1 MPRTVAPS
9 DNYGSLSSFF
19 FCRYD
24 SQIASDSLKSFQLL
38 FTRYHS
44 LRMQAL
50 KRSFPLLSRTL
61 VPRPF
66 YRFNS
71 TQTVAPL
78 NASKLVIEKTT
89 SPKPKLPK
97 NELVFGK
104 TFTDH
109 MLEVEWDAETG
120 WGAPKISPYHN
131 LSLDPSTI
139 VFHYAF
145 ELFEGMKAYRD
156 RDGKIRT
163 FRGDK
168 NMARMNKSAER
179 IALPQFDGE
188 ELQKLIDQLL
198 ILDQDF
204 VPEGKGYSLYLRPTL
219 IGTTASLGVST
230 PDKALL
236 FVIASPV
243 GPYYSSGFKPVN
255 LEATDYAVRAWP
267 GGVGDKKL
275 GANYAPCVLP
285 QLQASKRGFHQNL
298 WLFGDEG
305 FITEVGTMNAFFVFR
320 DPDTGKKELTTAPLD
335 GTILE
340 GVTRDSILELAR
352 TRLPKDEW
360 IVTERKFTIH
370 EVKKAAENG
379 NLVEAFGA
387 GTAAVVSPI
396 KNIGF
401 KGEDIPVPVSL
412 GNSGELTAEVA
423 EWIRKIQYGEEEYKN
438 WSRVAE

>member
-1 MPRTVAPS
+1 MLVVKRCLPLLPRPLMS
-9 DNYGSLSSFF
+9 
-19 FCRYD
+19 
-24 SQIASDSLKSFQLL
+24 
-38 FTRYHS
+38 
-44 LRMQAL
+44 
-50 KRSFPLLSRTL
+50 RSFS
-61 VPRPF
+61 
-66 YRFNS
+66 RFNPIY
-71 TQTVAPL
+71 APASL
-78 NASKLVIEKTT
+78 NASNLVVEKTT
-89 SPKPKLPK
+89 NPKPKLPK
-97 NELVFGK
+97 SELVFGK

-109 MLEVEWDAETG
+109 MLEVEWDSENG
-120 WGAPKISPYHN
+120 WGTPKISPYHN

-145 ELFEGMKAYRD
+145 ELFEGMKAYK
-156 RDGKIRT
+156 DGSGNIRT

-168 NMARMNKSAER
+168 NMVRMNKSAER
-179 IALPQFDGE
+179 IALPMFNGE

-204 VPEGKGYSLYLRPTL
+204 VPKGQGYSLYIRPTL

-236 FVIASPV
+236 YVIASPV
-243 GPYYSSGFKPVN
+243 GPYYSSGFKPVS

-305 FITEVGTMNAFFVFR
+305 FITEVGTMNVFFVFR
-320 DPDTGKKELTTAPLD
+320 DPSTGKNELVTAPLD

-352 TRLPKDEW
+352 ERLSNDKW
-360 IVTERKFTIH
+360 VISERKFTIH
-370 EVKKAAENG
+370 EVKEAAEKG

-401 KGEDIPVPVSL
+401 RGEDISVPVSL
-412 GNSGELTAEVA
+412 GNSGELTAQVA

-438 WSRVAE
+438 WSRIAKQN